1 MNAKFD
7 DLSPSLQADF
17 TITRDFRLKPKVSGK
32 FGFTTQ
38 HGCPSCDG
46 PLKLESNNGTKGECK
61 KCGRSGI
68 LMSELKPKPVVS
80 PSAVIEPTAT
90 PSTECPTSHQN
101 GDSSHDQPVG
111 DDSDTPEV
119 EAPKPAS
126 VEPPRRIQTEPE
138 PELPHGRE
146 PGSDDEPATTPPLI
160 TDQKIR
166 RTFVSMREIAK
177 KHPGSKPMMIRDYF
191 PASSIFTIF
200 GEPGSGKTTVVVDAI
215 CCIDTGTEWRGKKVS
230 KGIIWYIAAED
241 PYGVRL
247 RIESWYDANGF
258 IFERDTNME
267 LREDPIC
274 FAEPDEVSALIAEVN
289 SVPKEQKP
297 SAIVLDTLAD
307 TAGKYDFNKDMGLFC
322 RGFERF
328 RNETGVSIIIIHHC
342 GHAAKD
348 RPRNGSE
355 LGGKSDVIMPVKCE
369 DGITTLSV
377 VKLKNGSKEKAKPLS
392 WKMKGL
398 TTKWLDADG
407 EVITSVI
414 LEPTE
419 SAPKRDG
426 DSMSKTEKIALAA
439 LREAL
444 RKCGVEDRGIVSV
457 NEDDWRREAFTI
469 GISDAATDDGKRR
482 AFLRAKFSLIQ
493 KDIVKYHDN
502 LYWIHPVWSDKTD
515 KTK

>member
-1 MNAKFD
+1 MSGA
-7 DLSPSLQADF
+7 DLN
-17 TITRDFRLKPKVSGK
+17 
-32 FGFTTQ
+32 GFTPCNLPALI
-38 HGCPSCDG
+38 G
-46 PLKLESNNGTKGECK
+46 LKDVRT
-61 KCGRSGI
+61 
-68 LMSELKPKPVVS
+68 PT
-80 PSAVIEPTAT
+80 AVIEPSAT
-90 PSTECPTSHQN
+90 TPECPPEPRRA
-101 GDSSHDQPVG
+101 DSSHVLPVG
-111 DDSDTPEV
+111 DSPIPEV

-126 VEPPRRIQTEPE
+126 VEPPRRIEEPE

-160 TDQKIR
+160 PDQKIR

-177 KHPGSKPMMIRDYF
+177 KHPGSKPMMVRDYF

-200 GEPGSGKTTVVVDAI
+200 GEPGSGKTTVVVDVI

-247 RIESWYDANGF
+247 RLESWYDANGF

-369 DGITTLSV
+369 DRITTLSV

-392 WKMKGL
+392 WKMKGV

-444 RKCGVEDRGIVSV
+444 RKYGVEDRGIVSV
-457 NEDDWRREAFTI
+457 NEDDWRREAITI

-493 KDIVKYHDN
+493 KDVVKYHDN